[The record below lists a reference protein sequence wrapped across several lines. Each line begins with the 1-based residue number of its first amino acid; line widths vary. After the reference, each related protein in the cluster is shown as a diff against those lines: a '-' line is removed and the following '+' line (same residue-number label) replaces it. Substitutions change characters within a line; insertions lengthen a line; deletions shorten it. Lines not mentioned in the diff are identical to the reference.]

1 MYRRIVLLVL
11 SVIATPAMAGSNVDA
26 VIKGVEAA
34 YSDVSSLKADFVQV
48 TRSAAMGDETRQ
60 QGQVFLKRPKMMRW
74 EFTQP
79 AGNTFVT
86 NGTTMWVWSAAE
98 KQVIVSKT
106 GAASGQGMAQLLDDL
121 NRLGELFDASL
132 VENTS
137 HPNSVVL
144 ALTPK
149 SDAGFQKLTLR
160 LASTGYEVENV
171 VMLDAFG
178 NEVDLS
184 FEQVQLNPALQAERF
199 TFAIPEGATVLNA
212 DGP

>member
-1 MYRRIVLLVL
+1 MYRRFALLVL
-11 SVIATPAMAGSNVDA
+11 SVIATPAFAGSDVDA

-48 TRSAAMGDETRQ
+48 TRSAAMGDETKQ

-86 NGTTMWVWSAAE
+86 NGATMWVWSAAE

-106 GAASGQGMAQLLDDL
+106 GGASGQGMAQLLDDL

-132 VENTS
+132 VDNTG

-149 SDAGFQKLTLR
+149 TEAGFQKLTLR
-160 LASTGYEVENV
+160 LASAGYEVEHV

-178 NEVDLS
+178 NEVELS
-184 FEQVQLNPALQAERF
+184 FNRVTLNPEIQTDRF
-199 TFAIPEGATVLNA
+199 TFAIPDGATVLNA

>member
-1 MYRRIVLLVL
+1 MYKHVALLVL
-11 SVIATPAMAGSNVDA
+11 AAFVTPAFADSNVTSVID
-26 VIKGVEAA
+26 GVEAA
-34 YSDVSSLKADFVQV
+34 YADVSSLQADFVQV
-48 TRSAAMGDETRQ
+48 TRSAAMGDETKQ
-60 QGQVFLKRPKMMRW
+60 KGQVLLKRPKMMRW

-86 NGTTMWVWSAAE
+86 NGETMWVWSAAE
-98 KQVIVSKT
+98 KQVIVSKA
-106 GAASGQGMAQLLDDL
+106 GSASGQGMAQLLDDL

-132 VENTS
+132 VEDTG

-149 SDAGFQKLTLR
+149 TEAGFQKLTLR
-160 LASTGYEVENV
+160 LASTGYAVEHV

-178 NEVDLS
+178 NEVELSFNKVKLNPDLS
-184 FEQVQLNPALQAERF
+184 THQFSF
-199 TFAIPEGATVLNA
+199 TVPDGATVLNA

>member
-1 MYRRIVLLVL
+1 MYRRFALLVL
-11 SVIATPAMAGSNVDA
+11 SVIATPALAGSDVNA

-48 TRSAAMGDETRQ
+48 TRSAAMGDETKQ

-86 NGTTMWVWSAAE
+86 DGTTMWVWSAAE
-98 KQVIVSKT
+98 RQVIVSKT
-106 GAASGQGMAQLLDDL
+106 AGASGQGMAQLLDDL

-132 VENTS
+132 VDNTG

-149 SDAGFQKLTLR
+149 ADAGFQKLTLR
-160 LASTGYEVENV
+160 LASAGYEVEHV

-178 NEVDLS
+178 NEVELS
-184 FEQVQLNPALQAERF
+184 FNRVKLNPEIRTDRF
-199 TFAIPEGATVLNA
+199 TFAIPDGATVLNA